1 MQYREING
9 QKMERTARTQ
19 GNYNEKS
26 NIHLIQD
33 LERYDRVR
41 KSQYSRN
48 KI

>member
-33 LERYDRVR
+33 LERYDR
-41 KSQYSRN
+41 KSE
-48 KI
+48 KELIFKK